1 MDAALAGAVP
11 HFRSPAGGQVAG
23 QPMIAVMSNKTRT
36 ALILATI
43 AAAFFIGVVIRHWI
57 W

>member
-1 MDAALAGAVP
+1 
-11 HFRSPAGGQVAG
+11 
-23 QPMIAVMSNKTRT
+23 MIAVMSNKTRT
-36 ALILATI
+36 ALILASI